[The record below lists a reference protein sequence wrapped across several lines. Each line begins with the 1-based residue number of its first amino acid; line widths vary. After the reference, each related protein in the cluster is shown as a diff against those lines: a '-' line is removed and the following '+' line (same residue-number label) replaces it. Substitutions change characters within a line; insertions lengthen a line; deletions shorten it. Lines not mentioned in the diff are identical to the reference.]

1 MNNTLNLFKLKIKK
15 IFFLSKKKYLFI
27 YLFPLLLLNSCS
39 SQKSNKSYEIISNN
53 YVFKIFYVL
62 FFILIYIGNQH
73 FVEKKIREI
82 NTMEK
87 EVEELW
93 SFFITIKNNYMFSK
107 KESEVLKRVKKLGLE
122 SSKVPPEKIIL
133 NKWI

>member
-1 MNNTLNLFKLKIKK
+1 MSFIKK
-15 IFFLSKKKYLFI
+15 ILHNYSI
-27 YLFPLLLLNSCS
+27 NSFGKNLIDS
-39 SQKSNKSYEIISNN
+39 ISNN

-87 EVEELW
+87 EVEELRTY
-93 SFFITIKNNYMFSK
+93 FITIKNNYMFSK

-122 SSKVPPEKIIL
+122 SI
-133 NKWI
+133 NKAIKNFIQKKF

>member
-1 MNNTLNLFKLKIKK
+1 MSFIKK
-15 IFFLSKKKYLFI
+15 ILHNYSI
-27 YLFPLLLLNSCS
+27 NSYGKNLIDS
-39 SQKSNKSYEIISNN
+39 ISNN

-87 EVEELW
+87 EVEELRTY
-93 SFFITIKNNYMFSK
+93 FITIKNNYMFSK
-107 KESEVLKRVKKLGLE
+107 KESEVLKRVKKIRIR
-122 SSKVPPEKIIL
+122 IIKSTSRK
-133 NKWI
+133 NYFK